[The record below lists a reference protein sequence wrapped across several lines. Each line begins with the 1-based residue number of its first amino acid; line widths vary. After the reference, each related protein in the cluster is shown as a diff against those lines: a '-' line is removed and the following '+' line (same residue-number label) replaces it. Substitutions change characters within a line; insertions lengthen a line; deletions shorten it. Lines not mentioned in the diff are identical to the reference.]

1 MGTIENITLHL
12 SKYKNIL
19 NLLNQ
24 LTKCPLYDKEKFDEI
39 ITSLPINHNIYVYL
53 ENDKII
59 GMITLII
66 ERKLIHNGKYVAHIE
81 DLVVDKEYNG
91 KGIAT
96 KLLNFAIHS
105 AKQFDSYKIILDC
118 SDDLIPF
125 YLKKGFKKSAN
136 QMRINI
142 L

>member
-1 MGTIENITLHL
+1 M
-12 SKYKNIL
+12 
-19 NLLNQ
+19 
-24 LTKCPLYDKEKFDEI
+24 
-39 ITSLPINHNIYVYL
+39 NHNIYVYL

-96 KLLNFAIHS
+96 KLLNFVIHG

-136 QMRINI
+136 QMRMNI
-142 L
+142 V